1 LGELEASA
9 EQMEFVYVMSALVAW
24 TVLAFVYRWVE
35 SRRGNRYA
43 MSLAMGWSQAVLVLG
58 IAVALGL
65 DPGRIGCDHGVVG
78 AGQGAIQVVLIPVFM
93 AAVSRGDLSVTW
105 TLLTLS
111 FSLAS
116 VMALIYPGEH
126 PLPLGWA
133 GLALAAAAVGLLGL
147 DMVHRSQGPEHRR
160 PRRGWLPLMAVS
172 FVLNAAAM
180 YAYTV
185 AEARAPDVGLTERLA
200 FLAGAGGVFGL
211 GGLAMLLVTRQW
223 QGLAVGLAGGALGGL
238 LTFCGA
244 LATLQAIAHG
254 VPNYLVYP
262 ATTGGSNILVVLLSV
277 AILKERPGR
286 AGWAGIAV
294 GLAAMVLFGLA
305 A

>member
-1 LGELEASA
+1 MQL
-9 EQMEFVYVMSALVAW
+9 VYVMFALVAW
-24 TVLAFVYRWVE
+24 SVLAFVYRWVE
-35 SRRGNRYA
+35 RRGGNRFA
-43 MSLAMGWSQAVLVLG
+43 MSLAMGWSQAALVLG
-58 IAVALGL
+58 IALAMGL
-65 DPGRIGCDHGVVG
+65 DLGRIGCTHGLVG
-78 AGQGAIQVVLIPVFM
+78 SGQGAIQVILIPVFM
-93 AAVSRGDLSVTW
+93 AAVARGDLSVTW

-116 VMALIYPGEH
+116 IMALVYPGEH

-133 GLALAAAAVGLLGL
+133 GLALAATAVAMLGL

-172 FVLNAAAM
+172 FVLNAFAM

-200 FLAGAGGVFGL
+200 FLAAAGGVFGL
-211 GGLAMLLVTRQW
+211 GGLVMLLLTRQW

-238 LTFCGA
+238 LTFIGA
-244 LATLQAIAHG
+244 LTTLQAIAHG

-286 AGWAGIAV
+286 AGWIGIAA